1 MGEKILGAMDT
12 LNRNPQSF
20 TAGIGEW
27 QLHGEIGVYDLNRNP
42 DTGKYH
48 PLDIGSLM
56 EQQRLKHIAM
66 LQAMDALKAHI
77 ETGRP
82 PFQGT
87 EP

>member
-1 MGEKILGAMDT
+1 
-12 LNRNPQSF
+12 
-20 TAGIGEW
+20 
-27 QLHGEIGVYDLNRNP
+27 
-42 DTGKYH
+42 
-48 PLDIGSLM
+48 M

-66 LQAMDALKAHI
+66 LQAMDVLKAHN